1 MDEIKLT
8 CETCGAQYKLATSA
22 LPPAGREVQC
32 TACGHTWL
40 ARPHAALPASA
51 PAPGSTIGSDPADPQ
66 DPAPAE
72 PRLSRPL
79 PANVLAILRDE
90 FEFERRAR
98 AAEAGTGKAPPQ
110 PAAETQENDWPAT
123 TLRWPAPAAP
133 DTTAHRDP
141 APQPQTAEAA
151 PMQLATPLP
160 RERRAY
166 RTGFGLAAMIGA
178 LLLSFYLLA
187 PSLGDAGPMGARLT
201 EARAN
206 IDDARLR
213 LRAALLGA
221 E

>member
-1 MDEIKLT
+1 T
-8 CETCGAQYKLATSA
+8 
-22 LPPAGREVQC
+22 P
-32 TACGHTWL
+32 
-40 ARPHAALPASA
+40 
-51 PAPGSTIGSDPADPQ
+51 
-66 DPAPAE
+66 
-72 PRLSRPL
+72 
-79 PANVLAILRDE
+79 
-90 FEFERRAR
+90 
-98 AAEAGTGKAPPQ
+98 
-110 PAAETQENDWPAT
+110 ENDWPAT

-151 PMQLATPLP
+151 PMQLATPLS